1 MSIEKLLKQ
10 KTAIENQIIK
20 AKLVQK
26 NQARVEKLV
35 LKLLQ
40 KHLDI
45 FVIDTK
51 ILEKSLNDFL
61 YDTAKSHAK
70 NRT

>member
-10 KTAIENQIIK
+10 KTAIENQIVQ

-26 NQARVEKLV
+26 NQARIEKLV
-35 LKLLQ
+35 LKILQ
-40 KHLDI
+40 KHPDFFTLD
-45 FVIDTK
+45 VK
-51 ILEKSLNDFL
+51 ILEQNLNDFL
-61 YDTAKSHAK
+61 SDTVKSHTK

>member
-10 KTAIENQIIK
+10 KSAIENQIVQ

-35 LKLLQ
+35 LKVLQ
-40 KHLDI
+40 KHPDI
-45 FVIDTK
+45 FAIDVK
-51 ILEKSLNDFL
+51 ILEQSLNDFL
-61 YDTAKSHAK
+61 SDTAKSHTK

>member
-10 KTAIENQIIK
+10 KTAIENQIVQ

-40 KHLDI
+40 KHPDI
-45 FVIDTK
+45 FTLDLK
-51 ILEKSLNDFL
+51 ILEQNLNDFL
-61 YDTAKSHAK
+61 SDTVKSHTK

>member
-26 NQARVEKLV
+26 NQVRIEKLI
-35 LKLLQ
+35 LKILQ
-40 KHLDI
+40 KHPDI
-45 FVIDTK
+45 FALDTK
-51 ILEKSLNDFL
+51 IFTQKLNDFL
-61 YDTAKSHAK
+61 SDTVKSHAK

>member
-10 KTAIENQIIK
+10 KTAIENQIVQ

-26 NQARVEKLV
+26 NRTRVEKII

-40 KHLDI
+40 KHPDI
-45 FVIDTK
+45 FTIDAK
-51 ILEKSLNDFL
+51 ILEQSLNDFL
-61 YDTAKSHAK
+61 FDTTKSHAK

>member
-26 NQARVEKLV
+26 NQARVEKII

-40 KHLDI
+40 KHPDI
-45 FVIDTK
+45 FTLDVK
-51 ILEKSLNDFL
+51 ILEQSLNDFL
-61 YDTAKSHAK
+61 SDTVKSHAK